1 MYQDTI
7 AAIATPLG
15 EGGIGIIRLSGT
27 EACSITERLFSS
39 HLQPHHLAY
48 GHIRDYD
55 SGEVMDEVLVSYMPA
70 PHSYTRED
78 VVEINC
84 HGGPLPLQR
93 VLELVLR
100 YGARLAHPGEFT
112 LRAFLN
118 GRIDLAQAEAVLHI
132 IQARTAASLRLALAG
147 LEGNLSNLVK
157 ELRSHLLSLLAYLS
171 ARIDFPEDEVEEQD
185 VAGPLSEALQHIREL
200 LANADA
206 GIIYRQGVRTAIV
219 GRPNVGKSS
228 LLNRL
233 LRRSRAIVSP
243 IPGTTRDTLEEVVNI
258 KGVPFVLVDTAGIGH
273 SRDLLESL
281 SVERSRQALEQA
293 DLVLLVLDTSQPL
306 TTADQEIIDSLAQ
319 KRVLVAAN
327 KNDSPHQADLSGL
340 SWPLVSTS
348 ALSGEGMSQLEEMM
362 VNLVLGGQVCTSDRL
377 LVSSTRQKQALEKAA
392 RHLESALAA
401 VKTGLPEDFISIDLT
416 SAVNALGEIT
426 GETVG
431 EELLE
436 SIFSQFCVGK

>member
-15 EGGIGIIRLSGT
+15 EGGIGIVRLSGT
-27 EACSITERLFSS
+27 EARPIAESLFSGL
-39 HLQPHHLAY
+39 LQPHHLAY
-48 GHIRDYD
+48 GHIRDCD
-55 SGEVMDEVLVSYMPA
+55 SGEVVDEVLVSYMPA
-70 PHSYTRED
+70 PHSYTKED

-100 YGARLAHPGEFT
+100 CGARLAHPGEFT

-118 GRIDLAQAEAVLHI
+118 GRLDLAQAEAVLHI
-132 IQARTAASLRLALAG
+132 IQARTAASLRLAMAG

-157 ELRSHLLSLLAYLS
+157 ELRSRLLSLLAYLS

-185 VAGPLSEALQHIREL
+185 MAGPLSEALRRIQEL
-200 LANADA
+200 LASADA

-281 SVERSRQALEQA
+281 SVERSRQALKQA

-306 TTADQEIIDSLAQ
+306 TTADQEIINSLAQ
-319 KRVLVAAN
+319 KMVLVVAN
-327 KNDSPHQADLSGL
+327 KNDLPHQADLSGL
-340 SWPLVSTS
+340 SCPLVYTS
-348 ALSGEGMSQLEEMM
+348 ALSGEGLGQLEETMIN
-362 VNLVLGGQVCTSDRL
+362 VVLGGQVCTSDHL
-377 LVSSTRQKQALEKAA
+377 LVSNPRQKQALEKAA
-392 RHLESALAA
+392 QHLESALAA